1 MNWSLEHYN
10 LICYPESA
18 DSGIFRYKAS
28 ASSFEYKRLFEYTE
42 SGIKAHYEKNLAS
55 LAELPALVVAE
66 TPPDSKS
73 QPPAFLSRIEDVRK
87 HDGRVYFNYQHLSD
101 RITSREVFDSYLFDF
116 GKFERSRTHWAVK
129 EGDLIYKFSKLTER
143 RTVYSKP
150 VAEAI
155 EILEEA
161 PPETV
166 EGGEAASSK
175 PPGDKVFV
183 VHGHDEEAL
192 TGVKGF
198 LDKAGLESIVLRDE
212 PNRGQ
217 TIIEKFLEYSE
228 EVGFAIVLL
237 TPDDIGGGSSDSYEE
252 LRPRARQNVIFEL
265 GFFIGKLG
273 RERVCALFRQGVE
286 IPSDYKGVLFVEFN
300 ERGKWQE
307 EMIREM
313 RGAGFLKGP

>member
-1 MNWSLEHYN
+1 MVAVRAVEALKKQLEKGGQ
-10 LICYPESA
+10 LAQRSPE
-18 DSGIFRYKAS
+18 
-28 ASSFEYKRLFEYTE
+28 
-42 SGIKAHYEKNLAS
+42 
-55 LAELPALVVAE
+55 
-66 TPPDSKS
+66 
-73 QPPAFLSRIEDVRK
+73 FL
-87 HDGRVYFNYQHLSD
+87 G
-101 RITSREVFDSYLFDF
+101 
-116 GKFERSRTHWAVK
+116 
-129 EGDLIYKFSKLTER
+129 ER
-143 RTVYSKP
+143 RTWAVATAELLRRSLGSDSP
-150 VAEAI
+150 VLVSFEEASTKYGNWSHSGDGLQVSDSSARNFDVLAKSASNWRVSRERDSAGALAEQLRLLENAI

-161 PPETV
+161 PQETV
-166 EGGEAASSK
+166 KGGEAASSK
-175 PPGDKVFV
+175 PPGNKVFV

-198 LDKAGLESIVLRDE
+198 LDNAGLESIVLRDE

-237 TPDDIGGGSSDSYEE
+237 TPDDIGGDSSDSYEE

-273 RERVCALFRQGVE
+273 RKRVCALFRQGVE
-286 IPSDYKGVLFVEFN
+286 IPSDYKGVLFVEFD
-300 ERGKWQE
+300 ERGKWRE

>member
-1 MNWSLEHYN
+1 MVAGQAVEALKKRLEEGGQLAQRSPEFVGERRAWAATTAELLRRSLG
-10 LICYPESA
+10 S
-18 DSGIFRYKAS
+18 DSPVLASFEEAS
-28 ASSFEYKRLFEYTE
+28 AKYGTWFH
-42 SGIKAHYEKNLAS
+42 SGEGLQVSDRSARN
-55 LAELPALVVAE
+55 
-66 TPPDSKS
+66 
-73 QPPAFLSRIEDVRK
+73 FDVRK
-87 HDGRVYFNYQHLSD
+87 RFASNQ
-101 RITSREVFDSYLFDF
+101 RASRERDSTGAL
-116 GKFERSRTHWAVK
+116 EEQLRLL
-129 EGDLIYKFSKLTER
+129 EN
-143 RTVYSKP
+143 
-150 VAEAI
+150 AI

-161 PPETV
+161 PQETV
-166 EGGEAASSK
+166 AGGEAASSK

-198 LDKAGLESIVLRDE
+198 LDNAGLESIVLRDE
-212 PNRGQ
+212 PNKGQ

-273 RERVCALFRQGVE
+273 RERVCALFRQDVE
-286 IPSDYKGVLFVEFN
+286 IPSDYKGVLFVEFD
-300 ERGKWQE
+300 ERGKWRE

-313 RGAGFLKGP
+313 SGAGFLKGQ